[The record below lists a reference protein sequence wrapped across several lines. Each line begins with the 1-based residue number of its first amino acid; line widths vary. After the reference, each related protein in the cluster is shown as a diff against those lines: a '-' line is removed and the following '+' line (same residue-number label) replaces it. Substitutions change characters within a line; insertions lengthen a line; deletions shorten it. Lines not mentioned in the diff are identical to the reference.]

1 MADPAPEEGTSPL
14 QYAIMGAKI
23 LFAFA
28 PLLAL
33 GAVLFSAF
41 ESSEE
46 ESQKRKKK
54 DFDLDGHGE

>member
-1 MADPAPEEGTSPL
+1 MMCVSLL
-14 QYAIMGAKI
+14 QII
-23 LFAFA
+23 LAFS

-46 ESQKRKKK
+46 EKNKRKKK

>member
-1 MADPAPEEGTSPL
+1 MAAAAEEEQTTPL
-14 QYAIMGAKI
+14 GYAIMALKI

-33 GAVLFSAF
+33 GAVLSSAF
-41 ESSEE
+41 EAPEE
-46 ESQKRKKK
+46 EQQKRKKK